1 MPHTYICGLQL
12 LVLTFSFSTLEFLF
26 FFFVTE
32 DIILCNR
39 SQHFVFHP
47 APAKS
52 QFSVAW
58 LSPQEGVRDMQ
69 LTAFHGASEQ
79 GIGLGGQK
87 MGNSIW
93 DRRGR
98 SRVGEEGS
106 RESPQQPQARA
117 EPQEPLNSAA
127 KNLAS
132 LPGYPG

>member
-12 LVLTFSFSTLEFLF
+12 LVLTFSFSTLEIFI
-26 FFFVTE
+26 FVTE

-58 LSPQEGVRDMQ
+58 FSPQEGVWDMQ
-69 LTAFHGASEQ
+69 LTAFHGAGEQ
-79 GIGLGGQK
+79 GIGVGGQK
-87 MGNSIW
+87 MGNSFW

-98 SRVGEEGS
+98 
-106 RESPQQPQARA
+106 QQRKSTATT
-117 EPQEPLNSAA
+117 
-127 KNLAS
+127 
-132 LPGYPG
+132 G